1 MATTTDY
8 LNKLVTQKNTLA
20 DNLVTKGVTATHDE
34 TLETLVPKVLQ
45 ISGGGGGQGNNGIYP
60 IGKNGRPTG
69 DAVVPEGVTSLY
81 QYIFYSDAAVTSVT
95 LPTTLTS
102 LNDYAF
108 YQCTSL
114 TSVQLNNC
122 NITNIPMYCFA
133 YSAITNFTMPQALTN
148 IESRAFINCTGLQSI
163 TFRKN
168 NDVSYIDIRD
178 NAFENC
184 SALTTVDFETD
195 DILIYPSSNVF
206 SKCTSLG
213 NEAVMKIIDHLYTGS
228 VTERCFYGCKGI
240 TDITISKSGTR
251 MFSWCTNL
259 NHCKILESETC
270 IYAGLFDSCQ
280 NLTSVELPAT
290 ITKYTNNALTTNID
304 SNNYFLCGCNNLES
318 VTVGEGWNMSMRLDV
333 TANLTVES
341 MVGIFNNLKDLTGET
356 AKVLTLGSANIL
368 KLKDEQRA
376 IATNK
381 NWTLA

>member
-20 DNLVTKGVTATHDE
+20 DNLVTKGVSATHDE

-60 IGKNGRPTG
+60 IGEDGRPTG
-69 DAVVPEGVTSLY
+69 DVIVPEGVTSLY
-81 QYIFYSDAAVTSVT
+81 RYIFDSNKSVTSVT

-122 NITNIPMYCFA
+122 SITNIPMYSFA
-133 YSAITNFTMPQALTN
+133 YSAITNFTMPQTLTN
-148 IESRAFINCTGLQSI
+148 IKTGAFTYCTGLQSI

-168 NDVSYIDIRD
+168 NDIEYINIG
-178 NAFENC
+178 NYAFENC
-184 SALTTVDFETD
+184 SALTTVDFEID
-195 DILIYPSSNVF
+195 DTLIYPSSNVF

-213 NEAVMKIIDHLYTGS
+213 NEAVMKIIDHLYTGL
-228 VTERCFYGCKGI
+228 VTERCFSGCTGI
-240 TDITISKSGTR
+240 TDITISKSGVR
-251 MFSWCTNL
+251 MFDYCSNL

-270 IYAGLFDSCQ
+270 IYAGLFSNCE

-304 SNNYFLCGCNNLES
+304 SNNYFLSGCSNLES
-318 VTVGEGWNMSMRLDV
+318 VTVGKDWNMSMRLDV

-368 KLKDEQRA
+368 KLTDAQRA